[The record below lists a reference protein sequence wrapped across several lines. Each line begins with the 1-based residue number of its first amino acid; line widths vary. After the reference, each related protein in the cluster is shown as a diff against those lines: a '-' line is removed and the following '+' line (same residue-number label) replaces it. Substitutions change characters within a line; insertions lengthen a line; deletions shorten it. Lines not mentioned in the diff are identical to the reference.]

1 MGRIS
6 NFHWTRKQA
15 QGGGLK
21 GVPRKERSILF
32 FLGGKQRRNGGV
44 RKRVVL
50 KYGKCC
56 SWKRCVQTRAWEE
69 VVCSST

>member
-1 MGRIS
+1 
-6 NFHWTRKQA
+6 
-15 QGGGLK
+15 
-21 GVPRKERSILF
+21 LF